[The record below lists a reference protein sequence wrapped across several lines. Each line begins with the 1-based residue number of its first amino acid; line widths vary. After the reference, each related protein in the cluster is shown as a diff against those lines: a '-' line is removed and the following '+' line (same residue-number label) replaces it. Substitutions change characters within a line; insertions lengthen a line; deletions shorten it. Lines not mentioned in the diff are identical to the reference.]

1 MSCTNPQ
8 PDSTSQQERERE
20 QEQEQEQET
29 VHPGSDVSVTRMSR
43 ASNDL

>member
-8 PDSTSQQERERE
+8 PDSTSEQE